1 MYKHTQVARVVLVS
15 LGIGVLVVAYLGVLF
30 SDWVGLLVAGMLV
43 LFLALF
49 GSLTVSVGSSSVGI
63 RFGVGFIR
71 RGFRLEE
78 VESCEAVRNPW
89 WYGWGIKKIPKG
101 WLFNVSGLDAVE
113 LTMRNG
119 TVYRIGTDEPE
130 KLSGAIQMRLGQ
142 AAA

>member
-1 MYKHTQVARVVLVS
+1 MYRHTQVARVVLIS
-15 LGIGVLVVAYLGVLF
+15 LGIGVLVVAYLGILF

-49 GSLTVSVGSSSVGI
+49 GSLTVTVHADSIEI
-63 RFGVGFIR
+63 RFGTGLIR
-71 RGFRLEE
+71 KRVKIEE
-78 VESCEAVRNPW
+78 IESCGIVRNPW

-113 LTMRNG
+113 LAMRNG

-130 KLSGAIQMRLGQ
+130 KLSRAIQMRLGR